1 MPPRET
7 RFQRARRQRV
17 AGEWD
22 EDDVGDVIGADPDP
36 AAEIKEL
43 EANAKK
49 LAEEIDAAQ
58 RAQQELQ
65 RKAAEVEK
73 RQAEVKKKN
82 EETAALREQ
91 TARTEAENLE
101 RTAQAFAT
109 QREATK
115 TWEGMFW
122 LALIGAGLYAMK
134 QENKPKRRR
143 R

>member
-1 MPPRET
+1 MPPRQT

-17 AGEWD
+17 AGDWD
-22 EDDVGDVIGADPDP
+22 EELGDVIGADPDP

-43 EANAKK
+43 EASAKK

-65 RKAAEVEK
+65 KKAAEVEK

-91 TARTEAENLE
+91 TARTQAETSE
-101 RTAQAFAT
+101 RTAQAAAT
-109 QREATK
+109 QREAQK

-122 LALIGAGLYAMK
+122 LALLGAGLYALK
-134 QENKPKRRR
+134 QETKPKRRR